1 MSRAWVAA
9 AVAVLL
15 FAAPQAEAAKRRRAS
30 GERYWTEAKTEK
42 LQQERSVLATVAK
55 RAMPAVVSITTVQPQ
70 APGEKE
76 EQTGL
81 GTGFIIHPDGFILTA
96 AHVIDGAQAVRVS
109 LLDEDGFTEE
119 FDAQIVGED
128 RPTDFALLK
137 IEAKRKLPVL
147 PLGRSTEL
155 QIADWIV
162 VIGNPF
168 GLGHSVSVGVVSFK
182 GRTDV
187 VPNGLDGY
195 FDYIQTDAAIN
206 PGNSGGPVLD
216 LHGNVIA
223 IANAVNVS
231 GQGIAFAIPIEVAKT
246 IIPHLM
252 KEGRVRRGWAGISIQ
267 DLTPDSAQQM
277 GLARRRGVLVSE
289 VYAEGPAEKAG
300 LKAGDVIIGVDDM
313 ATLRSQALRWRVSNK
328 GAGGQVRLQ
337 VEREGKP
344 LFVDLTLTEQPET
357 TTVAAPALGGSGD
370 EGGPGTLPG
379 PEALAA
385 PPVENPES
393 SPWGKRDPPLELGIG
408 AKVTAVGEAE
418 AHVAGLSHPFGAL
431 VTEVEPSG
439 VGQLAGL
446 RAGDVVVKVNRQEIG
461 SLPELRAALEGVPSG
476 EWVRLFVRRS
486 SETHALT
493 LRKP

>member
-1 MSRAWVAA
+1 MVRAWAWAA
-9 AVAVLL
+9 AAALLVAPVV
-15 FAAPQAEAAKRRRAS
+15 EAKKRRA
-30 GERYWTEAKTEK
+30 GERYWTEAKAEK
-42 LQQERSVLATVAK
+42 VGEDRSELSRVA
-55 RAMPAVVSITTVQPQ
+55 RAAMPAVVSITTAQPA

-81 GTGFIIHPDGFILTA
+81 GTGFLISPDGYILTS
-96 AHVIDGAQAVRVS
+96 AHVIEGASSIRVA
-109 LLDEDGFTEE
+109 LLGEDGFTEE
-119 FDAQIVGED
+119 YVATLVGED

-137 IEAKRKLPVL
+137 IEADRPLPVL
-147 PLGRSTEL
+147 PLGRSTGLE
-155 QIADWIV
+155 IADWVV

-168 GLGHSVSVGVVSFK
+168 GLGHSVSVGVVSYK

-216 LHGNVIA
+216 LNGNVVA

-246 IIPHLM
+246 IIPHLRR
-252 KEGRVRRGWAGISIQ
+252 EGRVRRGWAGISIQ
-267 DLTPDSAQQM
+267 DLTPDSAKEL
-277 GLARRRGVLVSE
+277 GLKRQRGVLVSE
-289 VYAEGPAEKAG
+289 VYGEGPAAKAG
-300 LKAGDVIIGVDDM
+300 LQPGDVIVGVDDVS
-313 ATLRSQALRWRVSNK
+313 TLRSQALRWRVSNK
-328 GAGGQVRLQ
+328 GAGGKVRLE

-344 LFVDLTLTEQPET
+344 LLVDVTLTEKPELHAT
-357 TTVAAPALGGSGD
+357 PALGGSGD
-370 EGGPGTLPG
+370 EGEGDL
-379 PEALAA
+379 
-385 PPVENPES
+385 S
-393 SPWGKRDPPLELGIG
+393 SPPLPSPSEEHSATTPASPPSQLDIG
-408 AKVTAVGEAE
+408 AAVTEVGEAA

-431 VTEVEPSG
+431 VTEVEPSS
-439 VGQLAGL
+439 VGHEAGL
-446 RAGDVVVKVNRQEIG
+446 REGDVVVKVNKQEIR
-461 SLPELRAALEGVPSG
+461 STNELQQALSEVPSG

>member
-1 MSRAWVAA
+1 MARAWAVAA
-9 AVAVLL
+9 LAALL
-15 FAAPQAEAAKRRRAS
+15 LSPVAEAKKRRTA
-30 GERYWTEAKTEK
+30 ETYWTEARAQKVRE
-42 LQQERSVLATVAK
+42 ERSVLSEVA
-55 RAMPAVVSITTVQPQ
+55 RGAMPAVVSITTVQPA

-81 GTGFIIHPDGFILTA
+81 GTGFIIHPDGYILTS
-96 AHVIDGAQAVRVS
+96 AHVIEAARAIRVALLGA
-109 LLDEDGFTEE
+109 DGFTEE
-119 FDAQIVGED
+119 YDAELVGED
-128 RPTDFALLK
+128 KPTDFALLK
-137 IEAKRKLPVL
+137 IDASRKLPVL

-155 QIADWIV
+155 DIADWVV

-187 VPNGLDGY
+187 VPNGLEGY

-216 LHGNVIA
+216 LNGNVVA

-246 IIPHLM
+246 IIPHLR

-267 DLTPDSAQQM
+267 DITPDSAEEL
-277 GLARRRGVLVSE
+277 GLSRQRGVLISE
-289 VYAEGPAEKAG
+289 VYDEGPAARAG
-300 LKAGDVIIGVDDM
+300 LQPGDVIVGVDDVK
-313 ATLRSQALRWRVSNK
+313 TLRSQALRWRVSNK
-328 GAGGQVRLQ
+328 GAGGRVRLN
-337 VEREGKP
+337 VERGGRP
-344 LFVDLTLTEQPET
+344 LHVDVTLDETPE
-357 TTVAAPALGGSGD
+357 VAAVAPPPAVGGSGE
-370 EGGPGTLPG
+370 EGAG
-379 PEALAA
+379 AD
-385 PPVENPES
+385 PES
-393 SPWGKRDPPLELGIG
+393 RGSATSLDIG
-408 AKVTAVGEAE
+408 ARVTPVGEAD

-431 VTEVEPSG
+431 VTEVDPSG
-439 VGQLAGL
+439 VGHSAGL
-446 RAGDVVVKVNRQEIG
+446 RAGDVVVKVNKEEVA
-461 SLPELRAALEGVPSG
+461 SLPELKAALDAVPSG